1 MQHLKTCDAYQDFID
16 REVAA
21 DKEATEQHVPSGY
34 VMVITSKVK
43 WSKKD
48 RQYIGQK
55 KGNKKDKQ

>member
-43 WSKKD
+43 WS
-48 RQYIGQK
+48 QSLYG
-55 KGNKKDKQ
+55 